1 MKILLLQFR
10 PDQTIAQHEFDLILK
25 YSDRPESDFVRVDTT
40 RQEASLNLLDGID
53 ALILGGSGD
62 YLISRGDIP
71 EILVSV
77 TPLIEEVRRRKIPT
91 LGICFG
97 AQIITHVLGGRVE
110 NDESRAEVGTFVV
123 TKSEVG
129 DQDPLFAFLPKQ
141 FDVQLGHKDHLT
153 VLPDGAVHLASSDR
167 SWNQAWSFPNE
178 PFYAL
183 TFHPELD
190 IEGTMYRVNYYAQ
203 EYKITPETIS
213 TLRESLRESPEA
225 NEMIKKFLS
234 TFCAV
239 DKTVDKDVEESW
251 KTQ

>member
-10 PDQTIAQHEFDLILK
+10 PDQTIAQHEFDLVLK

-40 RQEASLNLLDGID
+40 RQELTIYLLDHVD
-53 ALILGGSGD
+53 ALLLGGSGD

-71 EILVSV
+71 EILCAIKPFV
-77 TPLIEEVRRRKIPT
+77 EEARRRRIPT

-97 AQIITHVLGGRVE
+97 GQILTHVLGGRVE

-153 VLPDGAVHLASSDR
+153 VLPEGAVHLASSDL

-190 IEGTMYRVNYYAQ
+190 IEGTMFRVDYYAQ
-203 EYKITPETIS
+203 EYKITAETILA
-213 TLRESLRESPEA
+213 LRESLRESPEA
-225 NEMIKKFLS
+225 NQMIKKFLS

-239 DKTVDKDVEESW
+239 DK
-251 KTQ
+251 